1 MLLPRSLE
9 AVHVEAVERLLESDS
24 AGAWVSLPGDHC
36 ACLQGG
42 VLLVLPVLEKKE
54 EYSIPFKEGRFSLC
68 DGKLT
73 VSVKAVEKYEKQA
86 NVHNT
91 YTSSCIIVK
100 ENASTGGLSF
110 RSKRGGETLLRN
122 GVNRQLRRLYREAGV
137 PTVWREALPVLC
149 DGEGVLW
156 APYVGC
162 RDGAV
167 ADMNGENTECYAV
180 TVQVARGL

>member
-1 MLLPRSLE
+1 MIIMVNKEIYIQISATDENELFKYITKICHCKILVPITNNSE
-9 AVHVEAVERLLESDS
+9 NAVF
-24 AGAWVSLPGDHC
+24 
-36 ACLQGG
+36 
-42 VLLVLPVLEKKE
+42 KE
-54 EYSIPFKEGRFSLC
+54 EGLADSR
-68 DGKLT
+68 
-73 VSVKAVEKYEKQA
+73 V
-86 NVHNT
+86 
-91 YTSSCIIVK
+91 CIIVN

-167 ADMNGENTECYAV
+167 ADLNGKNTECYAV